1 MIMILTGFKKYFLFG
16 ILALFLGVS
25 GVIGNENIP
34 NTKTSDYEEIYEG
47 LQEADFDYI
56 FGLDPYQADD
66 YTKYMY
72 SPYPLFRSGVTLVF
86 KSKIIP
92 PGYYLL
98 TPREKNGQTWVL
110 FKENGK
116 ISYVIPVYKE
126 DVVLET
132 FYEEKFPHPKLT
144 FTQNLSKKTM
154 GLIGTKWGKKNK
166 RTPIPQSYV
175 EFDDRGE
182 FWDMALYYGLKKYH
196 LLFKKG

>member
-1 MIMILTGFKKYFLFG
+1 MVLDKFKKHIFIVLLTLFLFVPQ
-16 ILALFLGVS
+16 ISA
-25 GVIGNENIP
+25 NENVP
-34 NTKTSDYEEIYEG
+34 NTNTSDYEEIYDNLSEP
-47 LQEADFDYI
+47 DFDYI

-86 KSKIIP
+86 KSKVIP

-116 ISYVIPVYKE
+116 IAYVIPVYKE

-132 FYEEKFPHPKLT
+132 FYEDKFPHPKLT
-144 FTQNLSKKTM
+144 FTQSMGKKAM
-154 GLIGTKWGKKNK
+154 GLIGTKWGHKNK

-182 FWDMALYYGLKKYH
+182 FWDMALYYGSKKYY